1 MPEQTMKNQRIDH
14 IEHQTGAI
22 PWRELLQYLYYAELR
37 TRRSAVVLQ
46 LVATLAWAAAFFAAP
61 ATSGY
66 KSTVLLSYL
75 LWLAA
80 AIGISAA
87 GSHTYLR
94 MAGRV
99 VFLLVLTK
107 GLGYL
112 ISPSPNQLMWSLT
125 LCAVILVAMSPLY
138 NEPLSFLLC
147 AGSVCHEL
155 ALRHIAALHRAPEA
169 DWMGVLIVSSLL
181 LGVMLNF
188 FYFSERTRAYL
199 SSRRLMEMA
208 YIDSLTR
215 IHNRR
220 AFLDDLERACRRST
234 AAGGFYFLLIDVDNF
249 KAINDHHGHAKGDLV
264 LQQVASQIRRLS
276 GEHACGRLGGEEFG
290 IIFYGDEAHALA
302 FADSINHSIATSRV
316 DGLGVTVSIG
326 LARHGSRSTLE
337 SVMLQADKAL
347 YQAKAAGKNRAVLA
361 PAQESL
367 Q

>member
-1 MPEQTMKNQRIDH
+1 MMENQRIERFKQQSLP
-14 IEHQTGAI
+14 IS
-22 PWRELLQYLYYAELR
+22 WRELLQYLHYAERR
-37 TRRSAVVLQ
+37 TRRGAVVLEIMAVAACMTAF
-46 LVATLAWAAAFFAAP
+46 LVAP

-112 ISPSPNQLMWSLT
+112 ISLSPNQLMWSMT
-125 LCAVILVAMSPLY
+125 LCSLILVAMSPLY

-181 LGVMLNF
+181 LGVILNF
-188 FYFSERTRAYL
+188 FIFRNEPGPT
-199 SSRRLMEMA
+199 
-208 YIDSLTR
+208 
-215 IHNRR
+215 
-220 AFLDDLERACRRST
+220 CP
-234 AAGGFYFLLIDVDNF
+234 AAG
-249 KAINDHHGHAKGDLV
+249 
-264 LQQVASQIRRLS
+264 
-276 GEHACGRLGGEEFG
+276 
-290 IIFYGDEAHALA
+290 
-302 FADSINHSIATSRV
+302 
-316 DGLGVTVSIG
+316 
-326 LARHGSRSTLE
+326 
-337 SVMLQADKAL
+337 
-347 YQAKAAGKNRAVLA
+347 
-361 PAQESL
+361 
-367 Q
+367 